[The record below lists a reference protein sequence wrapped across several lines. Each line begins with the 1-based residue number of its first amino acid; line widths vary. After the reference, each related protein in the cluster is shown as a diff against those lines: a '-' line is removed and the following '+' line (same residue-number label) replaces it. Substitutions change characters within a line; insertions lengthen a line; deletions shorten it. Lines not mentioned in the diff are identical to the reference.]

1 MLNFKQFDELRHASP
16 FRPFR
21 IVLTDGASYNV
32 PHRDF
37 AWRAPNVTTIV
48 VASDDVY
55 HMIDPLHITRFEYVK
70 SNGQKKAPRRR
81 RKAK

>member
-1 MLNFKQFDELRHASP
+1 MLNFRQYDELRQASP

-21 IVLTDGASYNV
+21 IVLTDGASYEV

-37 AWRAPNVTTIV
+37 TWRAPNVSTIV
-48 VASDDVY
+48 VASEKVY
-55 HMIDPLHITRFEYVK
+55 HMIDPLHITRFDYMK
-70 SNGQKKAPRRR
+70 GNGRNKAPRRR